1 MSQKRSLP
9 GLSTLSL
16 AAALTVFAALPAL
29 AADPPAEMAMPAP
42 AAELSQLAFFVGH
55 WSCTGKVEA
64 TPFGAAHATRAT
76 VDIKSD
82 FGGFWSVGRYEEPK
96 TAENPHPMS
105 FEFLMGYDASAFTLD
120 GFDAFG
126 GRSHQTS
133 SGWKDGTMVF
143 LGTTGSGGQNVPA
156 RDTFTQKG
164 PKSLG
169 HVGEIQIE
177 GKWTQIDAETC
188 TR

>member
-1 MSQKRSLP
+1 MSPKRTLP

-16 AAALTVFAALPAL
+16 AAALIALPAL
-29 AADPPAEMAMPAP
+29 AADAPAEMAMPSPAP
-42 AAELSQLAFFVGH
+42 ELSQLAFFAGH

-64 TPFGAAHATRAT
+64 TPFGTAHPTQAT

-105 FEFLMGYDASAFTLD
+105 FEFLMGYDAAAFTLD

-126 GRSHQTS
+126 SRSHQTA
-133 SGWKDGTMVF
+133 SGWKDGVMVF
-143 LGTTGSGGQNVPA
+143 TGTTGSGGQNVPA
-156 RDTFTQKG
+156 RDTFTQKDT
-164 PKSLG
+164 KTLG
-169 HVGEIQIE
+169 HAGEIQVE
-177 GKWTQIDAETC
+177 GQWISIDAETC